1 MTQGTDRN
9 RNGERAQA
17 SPSGEPPPPS
27 GGTFI
32 LVVGSGP
39 ALEDVETTLA
49 RRGHPLLRA
58 TNAAMAVPL
67 AEQPN
72 VGLAVVA
79 LPLPDATA
87 TTFFEGA
94 KGITK
99 RMPILVVGAD
109 DDVDD
114 ASRAFEL
121 GASEY
126 VKSAAASPADFLST
140 VGMLLGARKI
150 DRHLQYLR
158 QKEAPRTGWQSVVG
172 ESAPIQR
179 LIALLRQVSL
189 RAKRGATPMIF
200 IDGET
205 GTGKG
210 FIAKCV
216 HYTGVR
222 RNRPFVDVN
231 CAALPASLMEAE
243 LFGYERG
250 SFTDAK
256 ASRAGLF
263 ETADGGTLFL
273 DEIGAVPL
281 DLQAKLLTAID
292 EKRVRRIGARQAISV
307 DIQIICATHEDLR
320 RKVREG
326 HFREDLF
333 HRLNVVAVT
342 VPPLRERGRDVVL
355 LAEAFLESFCR
366 EYGLA
371 PRRITKEAQEWML
384 RYPWPGNVRELRNQT
399 ERIVLLEN
407 DDLVRPE
414 HFHVAAE
421 ANGGEVVI
429 RKAGSRLRLTLPAE
443 GVAWAELEREVLR
456 QALES
461 CSGNVSR
468 AARFL
473 SMSRQT
479 LIYRMKKYSL
489 AGHDQG
495 ND

>member
-1 MTQGTDRN
+1 MNHDTDRRGAN
-9 RNGERAQA
+9 DGV
-17 SPSGEPPPPS
+17 SGEPPPPS

-39 ALEDVETTLA
+39 ALRDVESTLA

-58 TNAAMAVPL
+58 SNAASALPL
-67 AEQPN
+67 SEQPN
-72 VGLAVVA
+72 VALTVVA
-79 LPLPDATA
+79 LPLQEGRASD
-87 TTFFEGA
+87 FFDQA
-94 KGITK
+94 KVLTK
-99 RMPILVVGAD
+99 RMPVLVVGAD
-109 DDVDD
+109 ADVDD
-114 ASRAFEL
+114 AARAFEL

-126 VKSAAASPADFLST
+126 VKDAASSPADFLST

-158 QKEAPRTGWQSVVG
+158 QKEAPRTGWQSIVG
-172 ESAPIQR
+172 ESPALQR
-179 LIALLRQVSL
+179 VLAVLQQVSL

-231 CAALPASLMEAE
+231 CAALPGSLMEAE

-256 ASRAGLF
+256 TARAGLF

-292 EKRVRRIGARQAISV
+292 EKRVRRIGARQGISV
-307 DIQIICATHEDLR
+307 DIQIVCATHEDLR

-342 VPPLRERGRDVVL
+342 VPALRERGNDVAL
-355 LAEAFLESFCR
+355 LAEAFLSSLCR
-366 EYGLA
+366 EYGIA
-371 PRRITKEAQEWML
+371 QRRITKEAIDWMSK
-384 RYPWPGNVRELRNQT
+384 YPWPGNVRELKNQI

-414 HFHVAAE
+414 HFHVASEGAVTG
-421 ANGGEVVI
+421 GGEVVI
-429 RKAGSRLRLTLPAE
+429 RKSGSRLRLTLPE
-443 GVAWAELEREVLR
+443 GGVEWAELEREVLR
-456 QALES
+456 EALER

-489 AGHDQG
+489 AGSDQ
-495 ND
+495 NQD